1 LPRQIG
7 LKNIYTAKVLTDPV
21 DGTTTYEAPR
31 KLERSIKANIK
42 PKVSTA
48 KLYSE
53 DSMEDVMT
61 LFDSADVSIELNQ
74 LSLSSR
80 AYLQGSKV
88 IKGQLVENKDDIPPT
103 LAFGFQSRK
112 TNGKYR
118 YIWLYKGSFSL
129 GDDTYETQADKIKD
143 QTASLSAT
151 FYARDS
157 DGNWRTIADNDEVNA
172 DLAKIASWFSEVAT
186 PPVGAIITT
195 LSVVAGMASVVTG
208 IVGTVVT
215 VAAAQTVAQL
225 KSALEVDGGNGT
237 LEVYSTSGMTTYA
250 LDVATVV
257 GAMVIKAIAE
267 DGTTVAT
274 YTIAVV

>member
-1 LPRQIG
+1 MPRQIG

-157 DGNWRTIADNDEVNA
+157 DGNWRTIADNDEANI
-172 DLAKIASWFSEVAT
+172 DLAKIAAWFTAVAE
-186 PPVGAIITT
+186 PAVGAIITT
-195 LSVVAGMASVVTG
+195 LSVVAGMGAVVTG
-208 IVGTVVT
+208 IAGAVVT
-215 VAAAQTVAQL
+215 VAVAQTVAQL
-225 KSALEVDGGNGT
+225 KTALQVDGGNGT
-237 LEVYSTSGMTTYA
+237 FEVYSTSGMTTYA

-274 YTIAVV
+274 YTITVV

>member
-157 DGNWRTIADNDEVNA
+157 DGNWRTIADNDEANI
-172 DLAKIASWFSEVAT
+172 DLAKIAAWFTAVAE
-186 PPVGAIITT
+186 PAVGAIITT
-195 LSVVAGMASVVTG
+195 LSVVAGMGAVVTG
-208 IVGTVVT
+208 IAGAVVT
-215 VAAAQTVAQL
+215 VAVAQTVAQL
-225 KSALEVDGGNGT
+225 KTALQVDGGNGT
-237 LEVYSTSGMTTYA
+237 FEVYSTSGMTTYA

-274 YTIAVV
+274 YTITVV

>member
-157 DGNWRTIADNDEVNA
+157 DGNWRTIADNDEANI
-172 DLAKIASWFSEVAT
+172 DLAKIAAWFTAVAE
-186 PPVGAIITT
+186 PAVGAIITT
-195 LSVVAGMASVVTG
+195 LSVVAGMGAVVTG
-208 IVGTVVT
+208 IAGAVVT
-215 VAAAQTVAQL
+215 VAVAQTVAQL
-225 KSALEVDGGNGT
+225 KTALQVDGGNGT
-237 LEVYSTSGMTTYA
+237 FEVYSTSGMTTYA